1 MTLMSGPRGTRWI
14 SGLELAVGAVIVIG
28 HNVYR
33 TIPNEVII
41 LAVLGLLSVRLRN
54 GSWFAMGFRRPSSW
68 RVIVLVAIVAAVV
81 RILAGDYLL
90 LPITNQFWPEPQ
102 LPTGVEDITGNLR
115 IMALSLM
122 LVWSFAAFGEEIA
135 YRGYLMTRTA
145 EVLGSSR
152 IAWWIAVLVAAV
164 LFGLGHFYKGPSGML
179 DSGMAGLI
187 LGTAYLLTNRNM
199 WTCVL
204 AHGFI
209 DTIAVFA
216 LYFGVDI

>member
-1 MTLMSGPRGTRWI
+1 MTLISRLSGRRWV
-14 SGLELAVGAVIVIG
+14 SGLELLVGAAIVIG

-33 TIPNEVII
+33 AIPNEVII

-68 RVIVLVAIVAAVV
+68 RLIVLVAIGAAAV

-90 LPITNQFWPEPQ
+90 LPIANQFWPEPQ
-102 LPTGVEDITGNLR
+102 LPAGVEDITGNLR
-115 IMALSLM
+115 MALLYLL

-135 YRGYLMTRTA
+135 YRGYLMTRAA
-145 EVLGSSR
+145 EFLGSSQS
-152 IAWWIAVLVAAV
+152 AWWIAVIIVAV
-164 LFGLGHFYKGPSGML
+164 LFGLGHFYKGPSGIL
-179 DSGMAGLI
+179 DSAMAGVI
-187 LGTAYLLTNRNM
+187 LGAAYMLTGRNM

-209 DTIAVFA
+209 DTFGVVV
-216 LYFGVDI
+216 LYFGWDI